1 MVNILGVKKSKHILP
16 EKLFDKYNFLFNDE
30 LRIKEMLKKHL
41 NYTGSSVAESILDNF
56 ENELQNFVKI
66 LPIDFENVLLERI
79 SKETDSKV
87 INLWQK

>member
-1 MVNILGVKKSKHILP
+1 MQHVYGKRPRRQKSKHILP

-56 ENELQNFVKI
+56 ENELRI
-66 LPIDFENVLLERI
+66 L
-79 SKETDSKV
+79 
-87 INLWQK
+87 